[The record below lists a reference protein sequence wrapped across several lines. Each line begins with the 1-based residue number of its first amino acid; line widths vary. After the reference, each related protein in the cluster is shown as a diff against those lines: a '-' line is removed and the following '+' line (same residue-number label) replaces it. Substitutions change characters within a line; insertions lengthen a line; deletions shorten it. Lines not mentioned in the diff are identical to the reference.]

1 MLSGDCMNDSAGVR
15 LWNGAMLPTPG
26 VFQIDPAHTTA
37 GFVARH
43 LMVTQV
49 RGRFENVEGTV
60 HIAEDPLDSSANA
73 VIDTTSITTGAAE
86 RDAHLRSADFLD
98 VETFPKMSFI
108 SRQVHGGSSGPKW
121 AVVNGQMQRRRRG
134 GAGKFVC
141 VGDLTIK
148 GVTRP
153 IELDVSLDGVKGDP
167 WGGER
172 LALSATGEIDRE
184 AYGMTWNV
192 ALKAGGWL
200 VSQKVQI
207 EIRAQAIRMT

>member
-1 MLSGDCMNDSAGVR
+1 MNDSAGVR

-26 VFQIDPAHTTA
+26 VFEIDASHTTA

-49 RGRFENVEGTV
+49 RGRFEKVEGTV
-60 HIAEDPLDSSANA
+60 HIAEDPLESSASA
-73 VIDTTSITTGAAE
+73 VIETASITTGAAD
-86 RDAHLRSADFLD
+86 RDAHLKSPDFLD
-98 VETFPKMSFI
+98 IEVFPTMQFV
-108 SRQVHGGSSGPKW
+108 SRHVHGGESGPKW
-121 AVVNGQMQRRRRG
+121 SIVNGQMVRRRRG

-141 VGDLTIK
+141 VGDLTIR

-153 IELDVSLDGVKGDP
+153 IELDVSIDGVKGDP

-184 AYGMTWNV
+184 EYGMTWNV
-192 ALKAGGWL
+192 ALEAGGWL
-200 VSQKVQI
+200 VSRKIQI